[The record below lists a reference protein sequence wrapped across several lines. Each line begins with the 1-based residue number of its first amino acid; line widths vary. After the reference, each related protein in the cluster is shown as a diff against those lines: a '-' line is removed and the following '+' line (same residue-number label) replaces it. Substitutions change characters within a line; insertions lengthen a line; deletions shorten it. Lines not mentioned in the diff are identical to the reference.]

1 MKHDHTVAARIDE
14 AVTDFERQGLSG
26 GQLVAAMVPHLPDLQ
41 DLWNRV
47 EDRELR
53 ELCLT
58 YPGFHRF
65 AALIENFS
73 AQDQQM
79 RVSGMHPFQHL
90 SELKEPF
97 RSEAERLL
105 RLAGELQAGNG
116 SAEQRITL
124 LYGWKQDVD
133 RLLSGDFA
141 GPLPEKTA
149 EVLFTAFGTI
159 ETRM

>member
-1 MKHDHTVAARIDE
+1 MRSN
-14 AVTDFERQGLSG
+14 G
-26 GQLVAAMVPHLPDLQ
+26 MPPH
-41 DLWNRV
+41 
-47 EDRELR
+47 
-53 ELCLT
+53 
-58 YPGFHRF
+58 
-65 AALIENFS
+65 
-73 AQDQQM
+73 
-79 RVSGMHPFQHL
+79 QHL

-141 GPLPEKTA
+141 GPLPKKMA
-149 EVLFTAFGTI
+149 EVLSTAFGAVEI
-159 ETRM
+159 RM